1 MFGGFPFEAFEEMHG
16 HGGRMPGGMPGGMRG
31 AKSKPVDNTKYY
43 VLLGVDEKATMD

>member
-16 HGGRMPGGMPGGMRG
+16 GRMPGGMRG

-43 VLLGVDEKATMD
+43 NLLGVEKNATMD